1 MIANIRVT
9 WEKGA
14 YDKIVKEVPDKIVY
28 DIAAQTLSI
37 TYPTIPERT
46 GKMRQSSLA
55 RGVQG
60 SNKVYRIG
68 SYTDYA
74 TYVYNMPEKTHW
86 TTPGTHSQW
95 FARTLRRNGATIIDN
110 AVNQAWKEKM

>member
-1 MIANIRVT
+1 MKANVKVT

-14 YDKIVKEVPDKIVY
+14 YDKIVQEVPDKIVY

-46 GKMRQSSLA
+46 GKMRQSSLG

-60 SNKVYRIG
+60 SNKNYRIG

-74 TYVYNMPEKTHW
+74 TYVYNMPDKTHW
-86 TTPGTHSQW
+86 TTPGTNAEW
-95 FARTLRRNGATIIDN
+95 FNRIWQKSGKSIVSNVIERN
-110 AVNQAWKEKM
+110 KLK